1 MRALGFS
8 ADDSLPAIF
17 DLQRVEVLRGPQG
30 TLFGA
35 GSEGG
40 TVRYITP
47 QPNLT
52 DFEVFSRA
60 ELAQTRHGD
69 PSYEI
74 GVAVGGPI
82 VQDKIGFRV
91 SGWHS
96 RDGGWTDTVDNA
108 TIAADKTSGS
118 ITDRQAKRGKAE
130 GFRGGVG
137 VPP

>member
-60 ELAQTRHGD
+60 ELAQTRRPEEHTSD
-69 PSYEI
+69 LQSHLRLPY
-74 GVAVGGPI
+74 AV
-82 VQDKIGFRV
+82 FCL
-91 SGWHS
+91 
-96 RDGGWTDTVDNA
+96 N
-108 TIAADKTSGS
+108 KTTRNNTTSNL
-118 ITDRQAKRGKAE
+118 IT
-130 GFRGGVG
+130 
-137 VPP
+137 

>member
-40 TVRYITP
+40 TARSITP

-52 DFEVFSRA
+52 DFEVFSPP

-69 PSYEI
+69 PRYEI

-82 VQDKIGFRV
+82 VPDKIGFSV
-91 SGWHS
+91 SGWH
-96 RDGGWTDTVDNA
+96 RRYGGWHGRAGTHRNDA
-108 TIAADKTSGS
+108 QSG
-118 ITDRQAKRGKAE
+118 TRED
-130 GFRGGVG
+130 
-137 VPP
+137 